1 VLLAACS
8 SGGSG
13 KQSGAASNSPRPDL
27 TMLSFSDTSA
37 LVPAKP
43 QRITIGFADKDG
55 VVLTN
60 PPAKDPIVFT
70 VEANGQR
77 VGDPVT
83 VAAHTQGI
91 PKAYYPIVFT
101 PPAAGVYY
109 VGATVNNTP
118 VDVPIQISSNTSVVP
133 IGQKMLPFDTPTVAD
148 QRGVELL
155 CTRNPP
161 CPLHDITL
169 RQALAAA
176 TPVAFLVATPQ
187 FCQQAIC
194 GPVLDVLLSE
204 KDAFP
209 GVKMLHSEV
218 YPTVADAQP
227 GVLKVTDVVAAY
239 GLTFEP
245 ALYLAGTD
253 GTIVNRLDTIF
264 DQAELHDA
272 LTRLTS

>member
-1 VLLAACS
+1 
-8 SGGSG
+8 
-13 KQSGAASNSPRPDL
+13 
-27 TMLSFSDTSA
+27 MISFSDSSA
-37 LVPAKP
+37 LTPGKP

-55 VVLTN
+55 VVLAN
-60 PPAKDPIVFT
+60 PPTNEPIVFT
-70 VEANGQR
+70 VESNGQR

-83 VAAHTQGI
+83 VTAHTQGI

-101 PPAAGVYY
+101 PPAAGIYS
-109 VGATVNNTP
+109 VGANVKNAP
-118 VDVPIQISSNTSVVP
+118 VDVQLQISTNTSVVP
-133 IGQKMLPFDTPTVAD
+133 VGQKMIPFDTPTVAD
-148 QRGVELL
+148 QKGVELL

-209 GVKMLHSEV
+209 AVKMLHSEV

-227 GVLKVTDVVAAY
+227 NVLKVTDVVAAY

-245 ALYLAGTD
+245 ALYLSEAD

>member
-1 VLLAACS
+1 
-8 SGGSG
+8 
-13 KQSGAASNSPRPDL
+13 
-27 TMLSFSDTSA
+27 MLSFSDTSA

-60 PPAKDPIVFT
+60 PPRKDPIVFT

-118 VDVPIQISSNTSVVP
+118 VDMPIQISTNTSVVP
-133 IGQKMLPFDTPTVAD
+133 IGQKMIPFDTPTVAD

-209 GVKMLHSEV
+209 AVKMLHSEV

>member
-1 VLLAACS
+1 
-8 SGGSG
+8 
-13 KQSGAASNSPRPDL
+13 
-27 TMLSFSDTSA
+27 MISFSDTSA
-37 LVPAKP
+37 LLPGHP

-55 VVLTN
+55 VVMSN
-60 PPAKDPIVFT
+60 PPTHDPIVFT
-70 VEANGQR
+70 IDSNGRR

-83 VAAHTQGI
+83 ASAHTAGI

-101 PPAAGVYY
+101 PPAAGVYS
-109 VGATVNNTP
+109 VNATVNNTP
-118 VDVPIQISSNTSVVP
+118 VNVALQIPDSSSVVA
-133 IGQKMLPFDTPTVAD
+133 IGQKMIPFDTPTVAD
-148 QRGVELL
+148 PRGVELL
-155 CTRNPP
+155 CTRNPQ

-169 RQALAAA
+169 RQALAAG

-227 GVLKVTDVVAAY
+227 SVLKVTDVVAAY

-245 ALYLAGTD
+245 ALYLAAKD
-253 GTIVNRLDTIF
+253 GTIVNRIDTIF
-264 DQAELHDA
+264 DQTELHDA
-272 LTRLTS
+272 LTKLTS